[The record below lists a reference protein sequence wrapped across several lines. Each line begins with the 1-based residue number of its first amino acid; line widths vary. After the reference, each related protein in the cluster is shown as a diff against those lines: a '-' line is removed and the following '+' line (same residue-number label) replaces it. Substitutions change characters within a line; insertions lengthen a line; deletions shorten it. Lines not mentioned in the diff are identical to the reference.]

1 MGKDWNLSICDNAM
15 SSISTGSAKAG
26 LYFKITGPS
35 CAEDIVRLRASLVE
49 KIVENSPD
57 GVL

>member
-35 CAEDIVRLRASLVE
+35 CAEDILRLGALIMK
-49 KIVENSPD
+49 KIVENPP
-57 GVL
+57 GAVL